1 MTLTG
6 EDLFAWLALRRV
18 EYRRLARLGDQYLD
32 HGRPVSCF
40 LPDVLD
46 DLIQAG
52 VPALGDPEPMAG
64 GMRRLTMTDAE
75 NSRYVTLCERE
86 GISR

>member
-1 MTLTG
+1 VTLTG
-6 EDLFAWLALRRV
+6 DDLFAWLALRRV
-18 EYRRLARLGDQYLD
+18 EYRRLTELGGRYLD

-52 VPALGDPEPMAG
+52 VLTLSDPDPMAG
-64 GMRRLTMTDAE
+64 DMRRLAMTDAGHA
-75 NSRYVTLCERE
+75 RYVTLCERE

>member
-6 EDLFAWLALRRV
+6 DDLFAWLALRRV
-18 EYRRLARLGDQYLD
+18 EYRRLTKLGGRYLD

-52 VPALGDPEPMAG
+52 VLSLGDPDPMAG
-64 GMRRLTMTDAE
+64 GMRRLAMTDAGFAQ
-75 NSRYVTLCERE
+75 YITLCERE

>member
-6 EDLFAWLALRRV
+6 DDLFAWLALRRV
-18 EYRRLARLGDQYLD
+18 EYRRLTELGGRYLD

-40 LPDVLD
+40 LPEVLN
-46 DLIQAG
+46 DLIQVG
-52 VPALGDPEPMAG
+52 VLALGDPNPMAG
-64 GMRRLTMTDAE
+64 NMRRLVMTDTGHA
-75 NSRYVTLCERE
+75 RYVMLCERE

>member
-6 EDLFAWLALRRV
+6 EDLFVWLALRRV
-18 EYRRLARLGDQYLD
+18 EYRRLTEVGGRYLD

-52 VPALGDPEPMAG
+52 VLVLGDPDPRAG
-64 GMRRLTMTDAE
+64 DMRRLAMTETGQA
-75 NSRYVTLCERE
+75 RYARLCRRE
-86 GISR
+86 GIPR